1 MLAIENPLC
10 RRSKPKARSGGIP
23 RGGLPV
29 GDGMFR
35 IVVAVHGEKGAEDS
49 KARIDDTRDASKN
62 FVGGARN
69 GIDLLFGRDLGVPRA
84 RQISLKLVLL
94 RNWDGRQVGRT

>member
-1 MLAIENPLC
+1 M
-10 RRSKPKARSGGIP
+10 RRRYRLRALSARKRRRDAGDRKPALPAEQPKARSGGIP

-69 GIDLLFGRDLGVPRA
+69 GIDLLFDATSESRVHGRFL
-84 RQISLKLVLL
+84 
-94 RNWDGRQVGRT
+94 